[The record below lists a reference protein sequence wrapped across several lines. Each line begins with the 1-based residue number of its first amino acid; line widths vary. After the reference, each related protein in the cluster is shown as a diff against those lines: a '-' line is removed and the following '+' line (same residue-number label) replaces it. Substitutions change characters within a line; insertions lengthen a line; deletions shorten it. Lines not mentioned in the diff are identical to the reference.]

1 METDTLYFTAPRSTA
16 IRSRSVEMGPEEV
29 LVSTDYSAISAGT
42 EMLLYRDEVP
52 ADLPADATIETLS
65 DDLSY
70 PIRYGYAAVGRVQE
84 TGAAVE
90 EEEWEDTRVFAFN
103 PHESRFVAD
112 PATLVTVPEDVS
124 PAEMTLLPTLETAT
138 SLVLDGRP
146 RIGERVVVFGAGVVG
161 LLTIA
166 LLSRFPLERLV
177 AVEPID
183 ARRKRALAFGADE
196 AVSPDDVPS
205 LFGAEDVDDPSGADL
220 LYELSGRPAAL
231 DDALDATGY
240 DSRVIVGSWYGTKP
254 VRLDLGTE
262 FHRNRVSLASS
273 QVSTL
278 APETTGRF
286 SKDRRLDVALD
297 RLRGID
303 VASLITH
310 RIPFADAPDAYRL
323 LDESPETAVQVL
335 LTYE

>member
-1 METDTLYFTAPRSTA
+1 MKTDTLYFTAPRSTA

-70 PIRYGYAAVGRVQE
+70 PIRYGYAAVGTVQD
-84 TGAAVE
+84 TGGAVE
-90 EEEWEDTRVFAFN
+90 DDWEDTRVFAFN

-112 PATLVTVPEDVS
+112 PATLVAVPEDVS

-166 LLSRFPLERLV
+166 LLSRFPLDRLV
-177 AVEPID
+177 AVEPIE

-196 AVSPDDVPS
+196 AVSPDGVPS
-205 LFGAEDVDDPSGADL
+205 LFDAEDVDDPSGADL

-254 VRLDLGTE
+254 VSLDLGTE
-262 FHRNRVSLASS
+262 FHRNRISLASS

-297 RLRGID
+297 RLREIE

-310 RIPFADAPDAYRL
+310 RIPFGDAPDAYRL

>member
-1 METDTLYFTAPRSTA
+1 MKTDTLYFTAPRSTA

-70 PIRYGYAAVGRVQE
+70 PIRYGYAAVGTVQD
-84 TGAAVE
+84 TGGAVE
-90 EEEWEDTRVFAFN
+90 DDWEDTRVFAFN

-112 PATLVTVPEDVS
+112 PATLVAVPEDVS

-166 LLSRFPLERLV
+166 LLSRFPLDRLV
-177 AVEPID
+177 AVEPIE

-196 AVSPDDVPS
+196 AVSPDGVPS
-205 LFGAEDVDDPSGADL
+205 LFDAEDVDDPSGADL

-254 VRLDLGTE
+254 VGLDLGTE
-262 FHRNRVSLASS
+262 FHRNRISLASS

-297 RLRGID
+297 RLREIE

-310 RIPFADAPDAYRL
+310 RIPFGDAPDAYRL